1 MNNTKLIQLIRE
13 SIQEYVRNIDEA
25 GNMAA
30 LEAKMNA
37 CSEAIEERKK
47 KINMDGIDETMH
59 EMIDKKKVKE
69 LEKEIKHLEKSLAK
83 YEKQLEKMKNKG
95 KKSEEPT
102 EEKKEIVDEINLDET
117 FPEAGSQ
124 LEETELNES
133 FLHMQKLAGL
143 ITEAEYKQKLNEAED
158 IASFLN
164 ANMDEFKQKVGNPGS
179 SFEIMGDAKVATAG
193 KGEAG
198 IDVSF
203 DKGHMLKLFPENDP
217 YNKVQSVDIAGKT
230 IYYNDYR

>member
-47 KINMDGIDETMH
+47 KINMDGIDENMH
-59 EMIDKKKVKE
+59 EMIDKNKVKE

-95 KKSEEPT
+95 KKKSEEPT

-133 FLHMQKLAGL
+133 FLYMQKLAGV
-143 ITEAEYKQKLNEAED
+143 ITESEYKKKL
-158 IASFLN
+158 
-164 ANMDEFKQKVGNPGS
+164 KK
-179 SFEIMGDAKVATAG
+179 
-193 KGEAG
+193 
-198 IDVSF
+198 
-203 DKGHMLKLFPENDP
+203 
-217 YNKVQSVDIAGKT
+217 
-230 IYYNDYR
+230 